1 MTQDRDMTQDREMAD
16 KIQPNLILEDQD
28 MEVVATVAGAPPYN
42 DPNNPTAIGNQMF
55 DLTEGQFGGPDQ
67 EEDEPGEGAE
77 PLVISPMAEE
87 YDQDTAESDQEAAED
102 DETAEEGQTSAEDDT
117 AAEGDDMAAQDDMAT
132 KEETA
137 QTGTAA
143 ESGGLESMSI
153 AELRARATELEI
165 PGRSGMTRQELITAI
180 EEEETG
186 QAETQVGGSSS

>member
-87 YDQDTAESDQEAAED
+87 YDQDTAESDQEAAES

-117 AAEGDDMAAQDDMAT
+117 AAEGDDMAT

-137 QTGTAA
+137 QTGMAA

>member
-87 YDQDTAESDQEAAED
+87 YDQDTAESD
-102 DETAEEGQTSAEDDT
+102 ETAEEGQTSAEDDT